1 MILDERNEFC
11 DATALNTGAAGTYNI
26 GDTIPLSVA
35 RDIGQGSNIYLVI
48 NVATGITVAASTG
61 TVSFRLVSDA
71 ADPPNTSTATVH
83 YTSPAFATSTTA
95 IAAGTNLV
103 TQALPWEGNAY
114 ELVLG
119 IQQITGT
126 TAINAGA
133 VDAFLTLT
141 PARWKAYP
149 EGQN

>member
-1 MILDERNEFC
+1 MILDERTEFC

-26 GDTIPLSVA
+26 GDIIPLSVA
-35 RDIGQGSNIYLVI
+35 RDIGQGSHIYLVI
-48 NVATGITVAASTG
+48 NVATGITVASSTG
-61 TVSFRLVSDA
+61 TVQFRLVSDGT
-71 ADPPNTSTATVH
+71 DTISTTTATVH

-103 TQALPWEGNAY
+103 TVALPWEGNAY
-114 ELVLG
+114 ELYLAV
-119 IQQITGT
+119 QQITGT
-126 TAINAGA
+126 TALNAGA